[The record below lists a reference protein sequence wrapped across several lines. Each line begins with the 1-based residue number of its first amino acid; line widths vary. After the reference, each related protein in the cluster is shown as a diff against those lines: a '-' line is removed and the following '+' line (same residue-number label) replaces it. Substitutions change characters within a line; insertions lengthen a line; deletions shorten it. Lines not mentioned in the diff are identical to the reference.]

1 MIKEKVDM
9 HSYNKLLIFFSKCFE
24 LVMAKFNGDRVS
36 FSFDLSR
43 NNPQK
48 AKKKFNELCLNNIL
62 YPLDFKLNNSF

>member
-48 AKKKFNELCLNNIL
+48 AKK
-62 YPLDFKLNNSF
+62 NSMNYV